1 MWNLY
6 ARIARTFRPRELK
19 WGDYFRNNIRDY
31 YACMTGVDEN
41 VGRLIEE
48 LKRLKLF
55 DNTIVVFTSDHG
67 ICMGVHHSA
76 GKDIY
81 EESMKVPMIISWPQ
95 QI

>member
-1 MWNLY
+1 M
-6 ARIARTFRPRELK
+6 
-19 WGDYFRNNIRDY
+19 GDYFRNNIRDY

-67 ICMGVHHSA
+67 ICMGDRVGKVECLYFLRNVFGESHH
-76 GKDIY
+76 G
-81 EESMKVPMIISWPQ
+81 
-95 QI
+95 